1 MGVIQMHI
9 QVEIK
14 NVYGKEL
21 IYPICASAKIFADI
35 ADTKTLTFETIQLIK
50 RLGYTIEINLLRKEL

>member
-1 MGVIQMHI
+1 MHI

-21 IYPICASAKIFADI
+21 IYPICASAKTFADI